1 MRRRAFARP
10 PLALLGL
17 VLLQI
22 YFGALV
28 AGLRAGLIYNTWPLI
43 DGSFIPDAARLAH
56 ETPLWRNFFENTLT
70 VQFMHRMTAY
80 ALWLLALLHA
90 LDALRNVRRGPV
102 RTHAL
107 ALAALVT
114 IQAVLGIL
122 TLIHQVPIGLALMHQ
137 AGAVLVL
144 TLAVVHVQRLMPRR
158 HGVAD
163 NNRLTAAGANT

>member
-1 MRRRAFARP
+1 MRSTRC
-10 PLALLGL
+10 
-17 VLLQI
+17 
-22 YFGALV
+22 
-28 AGLRAGLIYNTWPLI
+28 
-43 DGSFIPDAARLAH
+43 
-56 ETPLWRNFFENTLT
+56 ETL
-70 VQFMHRMTAY
+70 
-80 ALWLLALLHA
+80 
-90 LDALRNVRRGPV
+90 RRGPAQ
-102 RTHAL
+102 THAL

-114 IQAVLGIL
+114 IQAALGIL

>member
-1 MRRRAFARP
+1 MRF
-10 PLALLGL
+10 
-17 VLLQI
+17 
-22 YFGALV
+22 
-28 AGLRAGLIYNTWPLI
+28 
-43 DGSFIPDAARLAH
+43 
-56 ETPLWRNFFENTLT
+56 
-70 VQFMHRMTAY
+70 
-80 ALWLLALLHA
+80 
-90 LDALRNVRRGPV
+90 DALRTTRGPAE
-102 RTHAL
+102 THAL

-158 HGVAD
+158 YGVAD